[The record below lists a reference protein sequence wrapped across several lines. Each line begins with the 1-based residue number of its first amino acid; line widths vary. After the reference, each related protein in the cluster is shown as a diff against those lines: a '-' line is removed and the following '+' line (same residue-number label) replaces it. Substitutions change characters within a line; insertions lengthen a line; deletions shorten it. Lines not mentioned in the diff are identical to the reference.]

1 MPLTPSH
8 TTRTSYIMSLMR
20 SIPFLLVAAVAF
32 SAETVTTPIEND
44 QVKVLKV
51 TQAPHEKTRL
61 HQHKVNR
68 VMIYLQAGRQN
79 FEYPDEKKKMVVTW
93 KPGEA
98 KWSPAGGMHIAE
110 IVSNDP
116 VSIIEVE
123 LKKPAGASMPP
134 ASPLD
139 PVKLDPKRY
148 KVEFENDQVRVL
160 RVKIGPHQTTPV
172 HEHMLN
178 RVVAYLT
185 DQKLRVTTPDG
196 KAEVVEHKAG
206 DVSWGMHTKHKEENL
221 TDKLFEVVVVELKS

>member
-1 MPLTPSH
+1 MIIAHCAPA
-8 TTRTSYIMSLMR
+8 SYIMSVMR
-20 SIPFLLVAAVAF
+20 FVPFLLAAAAAF
-32 SAETVTTPIEND
+32 SAEPVTTPVDNE

-68 VMIYLQAGRQN
+68 VMIYIQAGRQN

-123 LKKPAGASMPP
+123 LKKPAGATRPP
-134 ASPLD
+134 
-139 PVKLDPKRY
+139 
-148 KVEFENDQVRVL
+148 
-160 RVKIGPHQTTPV
+160 
-172 HEHMLN
+172 
-178 RVVAYLT
+178 
-185 DQKLRVTTPDG
+185 
-196 KAEVVEHKAG
+196 
-206 DVSWGMHTKHKEENL
+206 
-221 TDKLFEVVVVELKS
+221 